1 MRIHL
6 IKLPCLQR
14 DSTQRSIKRE
24 RERER
29 ERESNAK
36 SAQKSSEIDPMELE
50 ESFGMPG
57 GQILSKPH
65 GIIIVVLLIR
75 IRRLIYLKSGK
86 NGQNKNSRK
95 RS

>member
-1 MRIHL
+1 MRIYL

-29 ERESNAK
+29 VMQRVHK
-36 SAQKSSEIDPMELE
+36 KSSEIDPMELE